1 MKTFVDGCPVFS
13 KNSASSGLPAPDVA
27 PVSNIPVRA
36 LRFAIFLAQCAAILL
51 LGAGSIADRFSF
63 L

>member
-13 KNSASSGLPAPDVA
+13 KSSASSGLPAPDVA
-27 PVSNIPVRA
+27 PVSKIPVRA

-51 LGAGSIADRFSF
+51 LGPGSITDIFSF